1 MGPGLVVKAIEMNK
15 NITIN
20 GVHHNATHAASMT
33 KDAYITECA
42 GLPYEGQAAAIY
54 DECCK
59 AVGKQPEPVKA
70 PKAKAE

>member
-1 MGPGLVVKAIEMNK
+1 MVKEIEMKK
-15 NITIN
+15 NVTIN
-20 GVHHNATHAASMT
+20 GVHHNATYVALLT
-33 KDAYITECA
+33 KDEYIKECA

-59 AVGKQPEPVKA
+59 SCGKQPEPVKA